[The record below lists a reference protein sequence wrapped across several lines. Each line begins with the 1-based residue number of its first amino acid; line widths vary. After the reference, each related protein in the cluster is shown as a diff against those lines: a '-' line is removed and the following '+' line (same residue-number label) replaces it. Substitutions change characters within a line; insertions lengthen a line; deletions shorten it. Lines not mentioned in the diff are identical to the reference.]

1 MIAHYNNN
9 VNSTNEGETKMESIN
24 KVAGREVEVTIRG
37 ERSFTF
43 SFDNIDKDAT
53 RKICEFFNGQAKI
66 EVQED
71 EECGTFIYCDV

>member
-1 MIAHYNNN
+1 
-9 VNSTNEGETKMESIN
+9 MESIN

-43 SFDNIDKDAT
+43 SFDNIDKYAT